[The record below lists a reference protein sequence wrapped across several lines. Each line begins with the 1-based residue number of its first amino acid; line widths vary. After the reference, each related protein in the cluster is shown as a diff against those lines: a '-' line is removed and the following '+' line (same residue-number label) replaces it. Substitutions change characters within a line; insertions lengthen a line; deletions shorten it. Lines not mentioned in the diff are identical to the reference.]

1 MVEVPSRGYQP
12 IENYGVIGDLYTVA
26 LVGMDG
32 SIDFFAF
39 PHFDSPTVFA
49 ALLDHV
55 KGGRF
60 QIAPQLANARQ
71 KQLYLPDSNI
81 LLTRF
86 LAPDGVAEIS
96 DFMPVEEVAQAH
108 NLVRRVKT
116 VRGELCFRMLCA
128 PRFDYGRA
136 AHRVEQQEGTVLFA
150 SEGNDSPSLP
160 CGLMSTRSLSWS
172 GRSLGKPRRR
182 QHPTMSRAA
191 SRIPRISGVT
201 GLGARPTRAAG
212 GRWSTV
218 RH

>member
-1 MVEVPSRGYQP
+1 
-12 IENYGVIGDLYTVA
+12 
-26 LVGMDG
+26 MDG

-49 ALLDHV
+49 ALLDHA

-96 DFMPVEEVAQAH
+96 DFMPVEEVEQAH

-136 AHRVEQQEGTVLFA
+136 SHRVEQQEGTVLFA
-150 SEGNDSPSLP
+150 SEGNDRTALRLHTSVPLRIHNGDAIAEFTLQPDEHAEFVLEWALPGEASP
-160 CGLMSTRSLSWS
+160 
-172 GRSLGKPRRR
+172 
-182 QHPTMSRAA
+182 A
-191 SRIPRISGVT
+191 GVQSNYK
-201 GLGARPTRAAG
+201 LWAMVCRPSGARIASETTPTHKANPIHGHCG
-212 GRWSTV
+212 GT
-218 RH
+218 